1 VAGLLRFF
9 PRYAVGLVVG
19 LIILPGACS
28 AAVVALTLS
37 ADQSLTPG
45 QHFFI
50 GTAVGIGAW
59 LVLAI
64 PLRRM
69 ACPRYANSGV
79 YRELAS
85 RHRELSRLAGS
96 VDPQADRDA
105 WEVLQAALESAKS
118 SLEEDGCGGD
128 GSSWAGGAAYVVV
141 FTFIH
146 RAEQALTK
154 LVPQPEVVQ
163 QALFERASLM
173 GSHIANAQ
181 EHVYRLERAIHALG
195 GADYLPERRT
205 GSAPA
210 DPVLARGII
219 QDAQAV
225 VDDFRDTRRR
235 GLVRSRNRLFA
246 TVVFAGVVSYA
257 GLGLALLAGA
267 GQPQVIAGATFYLIG
282 ASVGLFRQLGQAAT
296 ASTVTEEDYGLGMV
310 RLVHTPL
317 ASGLAAIG
325 GVVLT
330 AYATVLNSSL
340 YGEAEVSVP
349 SLSEVFTIT
358 DNPLGL
364 LAAAVFGFAP
374 SLLASSLQ
382 SRAEKWKEELKS
394 SAPAEKTDQA

>member
-1 VAGLLRFF
+1 VGAVRRFL

-19 LIILPGACS
+19 LIFLPGACS
-28 AAVVALTLS
+28 VAVVAWTLS
-37 ADQSLTPG
+37 ADNALTPG
-45 QHFFI
+45 QHFLI
-50 GTAVGIGAW
+50 GTAVGIAAW
-59 LVLAI
+59 LVLAV
-64 PLRRM
+64 PLRRT

-79 YRELAS
+79 YRELVS
-85 RHRELSRLAGS
+85 RHRELARVAES
-96 VDPQADRDA
+96 VDRQTDPEA
-105 WEVLQAALESAKS
+105 WEILQAALESAKS
-118 SLEEDGCGGD
+118 SLEEDGCAGD

-141 FTFIH
+141 FTFVH

-181 EHVYRLERAIHALG
+181 EHIYRLERAIHALG

-205 GSAPA
+205 GSAPS
-210 DPVLARGII
+210 DPTLARGIV
-219 QDAQAV
+219 QDAQSL

-246 TVVFAGVVSYA
+246 TVVFAGMVAYS
-257 GLGLALLAGA
+257 GLGLALLADA
-267 GQPQVIAGATFYLIG
+267 GQNQIIAGATFYLIG
-282 ASVGLFRQLGQAAT
+282 ASVGLFRQLRQAAS

-310 RLVHTPL
+310 RLIHTPL
-317 ASGLAAIG
+317 ASGLAAVG

-340 YGEAEVSVP
+340 YATTTVTVP
-349 SLSEVFTIT
+349 SLSEVFTIA

-374 SLLASSLQ
+374 SLLSSSLQ
-382 SRAEKWKEELKS
+382 NRAEKWKEELKS
-394 SAPAEKTDQA
+394 SAPAEKTEQA